1 MPPDAIGPRPS
12 GLSPRSLARA
22 GLATLLSSQ
31 LLACSTFVADLP
43 APIGLPTA
51 TPERPAAPPAF
62 PAVHDVPPP
71 REEKPLSEEDRKKL
85 EADLAAARDRQAR
98 PDTADRAA
106 RQPARPPSTTR
117 IRRD

>member
-1 MPPDAIGPRPS
+1 MPPDVIEPRPG
-12 GLSPRSLARA
+12 GLWPRSAVRA

-31 LLACSTFVADLP
+31 LLACSSLIGDLP

-117 IRRD
+117 VRQ